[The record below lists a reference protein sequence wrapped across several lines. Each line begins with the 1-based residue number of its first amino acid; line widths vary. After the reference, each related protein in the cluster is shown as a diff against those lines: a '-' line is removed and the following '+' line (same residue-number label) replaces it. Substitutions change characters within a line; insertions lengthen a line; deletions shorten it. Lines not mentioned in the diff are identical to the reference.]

1 MPDVDPRIRAVVA
14 MAPGGSS
21 KPLPG
26 MIPVILDFSWGRDVP
41 TLYLVAERDTFTP
54 LAGIY
59 ELFDRT
65 PATRQMVILRRAD
78 HMHFVDDVEHAHEAV
93 RAMSFSGEAAWIP
106 AAMPPIAELCSG
118 AQAHLFIRG
127 LALCHLDATM
137 RHHEPARRLLAGDI
151 RTILAAR
158 GVDAMPH

>member
-106 AAMPPIAELCSG
+106 AAMPPIAELCPG

-127 LALCHLDATM
+127 LALCHLDATL
-137 RHHEPARRLLAGDI
+137 RHHEPAQRLLAGDI